1 MATLHIVLLLSF
13 LTWGLWPRR
22 HDIASTICA
31 LFLLSWTTLVCTALL
46 LGYWGL
52 LGNLIAYEAISL
64 SFATVFALL
73 LRRMNHLLPAAAAIS
88 QDKGTR
94 IDRWINLFL
103 WFAILIV
110 LVQTAMICT
119 FYVSN
124 NFDSVA
130 YRFPRAMF
138 YIEQGSLHQ
147 VPGDSRIQFYPFDIS
162 LAYIWFAIHNLAGTW
177 FNLFGFL
184 TWLVGGVAVWR
195 FARDIGARHTAS
207 LFASALF
214 ITTPAVLVSAS
225 STNDDLLAGVP
236 LLIGVMFL
244 VRWWK
249 TGSWHDAMFAA
260 MGIGLSAGSKLHLAM
275 MAPIAGLL
283 IIGIVFRLVKTRSFK
298 SFFQP
303 RGAKIAAAILVIAI
317 LALPVFIVNYSE
329 SGMLVFDIPGFL
341 NTPFSLVSASV
352 HSLISTASMFFGPI
366 PDLYLGHTQDA
377 RKAFGDAYNVWIN
390 NLFFSWVT
398 PSLHYSHEP
407 YFYFDGVVSNAAHFG
422 VNEVSV
428 WLGFVPWLLV
438 LVIILALRQKPSY
451 FRSVALWLALAFFAW
466 HFTRCFQLKY
476 VRGEGIYYAFS
487 MALAAPAL
495 AWLWEYGAHKRKL
508 AGALVISACIGVL
521 AANLVSAA
529 NYFAFNY
536 QRNIPSLRASH
547 FQPNQ
552 QVFSPQLSDTLK
564 ASQRTLIAYSQWEL
578 PYFLFMTE
586 HPSARYATSTE
597 LHATPNADYDLA
609 LVLARGGTEIP
620 LVFDH
625 DDRTRLSLI
634 GTALTLYGTQRV
646 FGTGKAVASQT
657 SNEASIF
664 AIFQLHQQRN
674 DKGGL
679 ASISFSNFYGIDKDE
694 HLMFS
699 ITYFAQNTAA
709 KLVLAAEPW
718 PKVGAIN
725 VPGQPLDGML
735 HIRFWRRD
743 NPKIAS
749 HMWLPINPSANWN
762 VMNMRDLVRYDAQEL
777 SKQNA
782 HTMGWQPEE
791 GGYSRMSQKK
801 SAIRFPLLHGLSACS
816 VGMDTVTTGSGQLT
830 LTLNGKVIQR
840 LVLRDKDTSQTQQLK
855 LPDGAIRAGENVLEF
870 LINGKAATA
879 RPTMF
884 GLRSLAIDCGLRKD
898 FPADLNT
905 TPELKEQLRG
915 L

>member
-1 MATLHIVLLLSF
+1 MATLHIVLLLS
-13 LTWGLWPRR
+13 LLSWGLWPRR
-22 HDIASTICA
+22 HDIASTACA
-31 LFLLSWTTLVCTALL
+31 LFLLSWATLVCTALL
-46 LGYWGL
+46 LGYWGM
-52 LGNLIAYEAISL
+52 LGNFAAYEATSL
-64 SFATVFALL
+64 SFAAVFALL
-73 LRRMNHLLPAAAAIS
+73 LRRITHLSPAAAVTS
-88 QDKGTR
+88 QDKGAR

-110 LVQTAMICT
+110 LVQTAMICS

-147 VPGDSRIQFYPFDIS
+147 VLGDPRIQFYPFDIS
-162 LAYIWFAIHNLAGTW
+162 LVYIWFAMHSLAGAW

-195 FARDIGARHTAS
+195 FARDLGARHTAS
-207 LFASALF
+207 LFAAALF

-249 TGSWHDAMFAA
+249 SESWYDAMFAA

-283 IIGIVFRLVKTRSFK
+283 IIGIVFQLVKTGNFR

-303 RGAKIAAAILVIAI
+303 RLVQITAAILVIAI

-329 SGMLVFDIPGFL
+329 SGMLVFDIPSFL
-341 NTPFSLVSASV
+341 NSPFSLVSASV
-352 HSLISTASMFFGPI
+352 HSLISTASMFLGPI

-377 RKAFGDAYNVWIN
+377 RKTFGDAFNVWIN
-390 NLFFSWVT
+390 NHFFSWVT

-407 YFYFDGVVSNAAHFG
+407 YFYFDGVVSNAAHLG

-428 WLGFVPWLLV
+428 WLGFAPWLLV
-438 LVIILALRQKPSY
+438 LVVILTLRQKPSY

-495 AWLWEYGAHKRKL
+495 AWLWEYGAYKRKL
-508 AGALVISACIGVL
+508 TGALVISVCIGVL

-529 NYFAFNY
+529 NYFAFNH

-552 QVFSPQLSDTLK
+552 QIFAPQLSKLLK
-564 ASQRTLIAYSQWEL
+564 ASQSTLITYSQWEQ
-578 PYFLFMTE
+578 PYFIFMTE

-597 LHATPNADYDLA
+597 LYATPDANYDLA
-609 LVLARGGTEIP
+609 FVLARGGTEIP

-625 DDRTRLSLI
+625 DDRPRLSLM
-634 GTALTLYGTQRV
+634 GTALTLYGIQHV
-646 FGTGKAVASQT
+646 FGTGKAIESLT
-657 SNEASIF
+657 SNGAPKF
-664 AIFQLHQQRN
+664 AILQMNQQRN
-674 DKGGL
+674 EKGGL
-679 ASISFSNFYGIDKDE
+679 VSVSLSKLYGIDKDE
-694 HLMFS
+694 HLLIS
-699 ITYFAQNTAA
+699 ITHITKDANAKPVLSAA
-709 KLVLAAEPW
+709 PW
-718 PKVGAIN
+718 PTNGAISI
-725 VPGQPLDGML
+725 PGAPLDGML
-735 HIRFWRRD
+735 LIQFWRRD
-743 NPKIAS
+743 NPEITS
-749 HMWLPINPSANWN
+749 HIWLPISPSSNWH
-762 VMNMRDLVRYDAQEL
+762 VMNMRDLLRYDAKEL
-777 SKQNA
+777 SEKNDYS
-782 HTMGWQPEE
+782 TGWQSVE
-791 GGYSRMSQKK
+791 GEYSWMTNSK
-801 SAIRFPLLHGLSACS
+801 SAIRFPLLHGFATCS
-816 VGMDTVTTGSGQLT
+816 VGMEATTQGDGQLAIAF
-830 LTLNGKVIQR
+830 NGKEIRQ
-840 LVLRDKDTSQTQQLK
+840 LALRDKKPNQVLQLMLPDSAIRLGENRLEFQISDKAGSHLPAFGLKSLSINCDSYKGLRLHPTTSKHDSLK
-855 LPDGAIRAGENVLEF
+855 LGARN
-870 LINGKAATA
+870 
-879 RPTMF
+879 
-884 GLRSLAIDCGLRKD
+884 
-898 FPADLNT
+898 
-905 TPELKEQLRG
+905 
-915 L
+915 